1 MEIQLGTDGG
11 VQHLAFD
18 IEHTGMCTSEHTEKE
33 EDEGEACIIIPYV
46 EMTGYLNIYSR
57 LGINNND
64 TSDKE
69 N

>member
-18 IEHTGMCTSEHTEKE
+18 IEHTGMCTGEHTEKE
-33 EDEGEACIIIPYV
+33 ADEGEVCVKIPYI

-57 LGINNND
+57 LGIDNNVM
-64 TSDKE
+64 SDKE
-69 N
+69 K